1 MNVTAEQRRI
11 AKLLGIQNIDS
22 QNDLRQI
29 NEASGIAKRIG
40 IQDIDSQNDIRQ
52 IRAAQPQRQQK
63 EEFDYRGALDKMGEQ
78 FRQRISAQESS
89 YAENL
94 RGLEDRL
101 RDMQSTPFK
110 PLERNRVMGIRF
122 AGQNSSP
129 SKKKDAFKRK
139 GQRIQGIRSTAINL

>member
-29 NEASGIAKRIG
+29 NEASSIAKRIG

-52 IRAAQPQRQQK
+52 IRAAQPQQK

-122 AGQNSSP
+122 AGQNSRP
-129 SKKKDAFKRK
+129 SKKKDAFKRS
-139 GQRIQGIRSTAINL
+139 GQRIQGIRSTAINI

>member
-11 AKLLGIQNIDS
+11 AKLLGIKNIDS

-29 NEASGIAKRIG
+29 NEASGIAQRIG

-52 IRAAQPQRQQK
+52 IRAAQPQQK
-63 EEFDYRGALDKMGEQ
+63 EEFDYQGALSKMGEQ